1 MFLHYHNKYIKRWL
15 TIMYCNNRPGGLVRL
30 LALLAVL
37 EVLLVLPVH
46 LAESVCMYVCIYIY
60 IERERKR

>member
-1 MFLHYHNKYIKRWL
+1 
-15 TIMYCNNRPGGLVRL
+15 MYCNNRPGGLVRL